1 MWRGSDSQTAPKK
14 EVNLRSRQWRSGELT
29 RCIMVHV
36 GLLGLEIFI
45 LSLSLE
51 GRQKSDNN
59 QQEKS
64 FQMQRFIEIQVQT
77 MQGKGRRTGRI
88 KHT

>member
-1 MWRGSDSQTAPKK
+1 
-14 EVNLRSRQWRSGELT
+14 
-29 RCIMVHV
+29 MVHV

-45 LSLSLE
+45 PSLSLE

-59 QQEKS
+59 HQQNT
-64 FQMQRFIEIQVQT
+64 FQTQRFIENQVQT
-77 MQGKGRRTGRI
+77 MQGKGQRTGRI